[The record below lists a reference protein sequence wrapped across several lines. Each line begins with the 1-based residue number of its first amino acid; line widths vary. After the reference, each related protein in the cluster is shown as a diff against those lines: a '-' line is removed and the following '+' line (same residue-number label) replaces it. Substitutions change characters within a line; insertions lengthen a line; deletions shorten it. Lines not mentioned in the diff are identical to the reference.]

1 MILQQVMKLTC
12 VYKKLESFTQIS
24 YRQHTCLN
32 ICTRR
37 KKVTLKTCIHV
48 TPLLYWVYTIL
59 FHVVFFNSLPLLLY
73 VQSAKIRVKRQTQ
86 IQLYLCMS
94 ICKCIFIYECIWDRY
109 AKACEANGIISVTYA
124 KKTKENRRY
133 EWGTWNIRTCFSG
146 FICIYLKA
154 IVHWFLYNSLYASI
168 LPRCSLSHGR

>member
-48 TPLLYWVYTIL
+48 TPLLYRVYTIL
-59 FHVVFFNSLPLLLY
+59 FHAVFFNSLPLLLY

-86 IQLYLCMS
+86 TQLYLCMY
-94 ICKCIFIYECIWDRY
+94 ICKCIFIYERMYLRSLCEGVWSKWDNQCDLR
-109 AKACEANGIISVTYA
+109 E
-124 KKTKENRRY
+124 KKNKRKQK
-133 EWGTWNIRTCFSG
+133 IRMGNMKHKNLF
-146 FICIYLKA
+146 
-154 IVHWFLYNSLYASI
+154 
-168 LPRCSLSHGR
+168 

>member
-1 MILQQVMKLTC
+1 MYIQSHLKTTAFKNISFWTPWLIAMILQQAMKLTC

-59 FHVVFFNSLPLLLY
+59 FHAVFFNSLPLLLC

-86 IQLYLCMS
+86 TQLYLCMC
-94 ICKCIFIYECIWDRY
+94 ICVFKCIFIYERIWDRY
-109 AKACEANGIISVTYA
+109 AKACEANEIISVTYA
-124 KKTKENRRY
+124 KKNKRKQK
-133 EWGTWNIRTCFSG
+133 IRMGNMKHKNLF
-146 FICIYLKA
+146 
-154 IVHWFLYNSLYASI
+154 
-168 LPRCSLSHGR
+168 

>member
-1 MILQQVMKLTC
+1 MYIQSHLKTAAFKNISFWTPWLIAMILQQVMKLTC

-32 ICTRR
+32 ICTTR

-59 FHVVFFNSLPLLLY
+59 FHAVFFNSPPLLLY

-94 ICKCIFIYECIWDRY
+94 ICKCIFIYERIWDRY

-124 KKTKENRRY
+124 KKQKKTEDTNGKHE
-133 EWGTWNIRTCFSG
+133 T
-146 FICIYLKA
+146 
-154 IVHWFLYNSLYASI
+154 
-168 LPRCSLSHGR
+168 